1 MLEGIMSIKKKQS
14 DGDLHTNRAISRGS
28 DNNHPNDQ
36 ASSNNSNNKDIYRKV
51 ETYDK
56 QN

>member
-14 DGDLHTNRAISRGS
+14 DGDLHNNRAISKGG
-28 DNNHPNDQ
+28 DNSNTNDQ
-36 ASSNNSNNKDIYRKV
+36 TSPNNKDIYRKV
-51 ETYDK
+51 DAFDK